1 MLKISRL
8 LSTFNLD
15 VVTATRDLE
24 EMVVS
29 YVRFPGLDGSF
40 GIMANHQDG
49 IFSLDIGE
57 IMIKTK
63 SETKYLST
71 SGGFAEIVND
81 GVTILVETVE
91 SASDIDIPRA
101 EAALQRAMD
110 RKSSSDNENLDQVR
124 LESALSRALNRL
136 QVAKK

>member
-1 MLKISRL
+1 M
-8 LSTFNLD
+8 STFNLD
-15 VVTATRDLE
+15 VVTPTRNLE

-29 YVRFPGLDGSF
+29 YVRCPGLNGSF
-40 GIMANHQDG
+40 GIMANHQEG
-49 IFSLDIGE
+49 IFSLDVGE

-81 GVTILVETVE
+81 GVSILVETVE

-101 EAALQRAMD
+101 EAALQRARD
-110 RKSSSDNENLDQVR
+110 RESSSDRENLDQVR
-124 LESALSRALNRL
+124 LENSLSRALNRL
-136 QVAKK
+136 RVAKR

>member
-1 MLKISRL
+1 M
-8 LSTFNLD
+8 STFNLD
-15 VVTATRDLE
+15 IVTPTRNLE

-29 YVRFPGLDGSF
+29 YVRCPGLDGSF
-40 GIMANHQDG
+40 GIMANHQEG

-57 IMIKTK
+57 IMVKTE

-81 GVTILVETVE
+81 GVSILVETVE
-91 SASDIDIPRA
+91 SASDIDISRA
-101 EAALQRAMD
+101 EAALQRARD
-110 RKSSSDNENLDQVR
+110 RKSSSDNENLDQAR

>member
-1 MLKISRL
+1 M
-8 LSTFNLD
+8 STFNLD
-15 VVTATRDLE
+15 IVTPTRNLE

-29 YVRFPGLDGSF
+29 YVRCPGLDGSF
-40 GIMANHQDG
+40 GIMANHQEG

-57 IMIKTK
+57 IMVKTE

-81 GVTILVETVE
+81 GVSILVETVE
-91 SASDIDIPRA
+91 SASDIDISRA
-101 EAALQRAMD
+101 EAALQRARD

>member
-1 MLKISRL
+1 M
-8 LSTFNLD
+8 STFNLD
-15 VVTATRDLE
+15 IVTPTRNLE

-29 YVRFPGLDGSF
+29 YVRCPGLDGSF
-40 GIMANHQDG
+40 GIMANHQEG

-57 IMIKTK
+57 IMVKTE

-101 EAALQRAMD
+101 EAALQRARD
-110 RKSSSDNENLDQVR
+110 RKSSSDNENLDQAR

>member
-1 MLKISRL
+1 M
-8 LSTFNLD
+8 STFNLD
-15 VVTATRDLE
+15 VVTPTRNLE

-29 YVRFPGLDGSF
+29 YVRCPGLDGSF

-101 EAALQRAMD
+101 EAALQRARD
-110 RKSSSDNENLDQVR
+110 RKSSSDNENFDQVR

>member
-1 MLKISRL
+1 MN
-8 LSTFNLD
+8 TFNLE
-15 VVTATRDLE
+15 VVTPTRNLE

-29 YVRFPGLDGSF
+29 YVRCPGLDGSF
-40 GIMANHQDG
+40 GIMANHQEG

-81 GVTILVETVE
+81 GVSILVETVE

-101 EAALQRAMD
+101 EAALQRAKD
-110 RKSSSDNENLDQVR
+110 RKSSSDKENLDQVR
-124 LESALSRALNRL
+124 LESALSRALIRL
-136 QVAKK
+136 RVVKK

>member
-1 MLKISRL
+1 M
-8 LSTFNLD
+8 STFNLD
-15 VVTATRDLE
+15 VVTPTRDLE

-29 YVRFPGLDGSF
+29 YVRCPGLDGSF
-40 GIMANHQDG
+40 GIMANHQEG

-81 GVTILVETVE
+81 GVSILVETVE

-101 EAALQRAMD
+101 EAALQRARD
-110 RKSSSDNENLDQVR
+110 RKSSSDNENLDQAR
-124 LESALSRALNRL
+124 LESALSRAMNRL

>member
-1 MLKISRL
+1 M
-8 LSTFNLD
+8 STFNLD
-15 VVTATRDLE
+15 IVTPTRNLE

-29 YVRFPGLDGSF
+29 YVRCPGLDGSF
-40 GIMANHQDG
+40 GIMANHQEG

-57 IMIKTK
+57 IMVKTE

-101 EAALQRAMD
+101 EAALQRARD
-110 RKSSSDNENLDQVR
+110 RKSSSDKENLDQLR
-124 LESALSRALNRL
+124 LDSALSRALNRL
-136 QVAKK
+136 RVSKK

>member
-1 MLKISRL
+1 M
-8 LSTFNLD
+8 STFNLD
-15 VVTATRDLE
+15 IVTPTRNLE

-29 YVRFPGLDGSF
+29 YVRCPGLDGSF
-40 GIMANHQDG
+40 GIMANHQEG

-57 IMIKTK
+57 IMVKTE

-81 GVTILVETVE
+81 GVSILVETVE
-91 SASDIDIPRA
+91 SASDIDISRA
-101 EAALQRAMD
+101 EAALKRARD
-110 RKSSSDNENLDQVR
+110 RKSSSNKENLDQMR

-136 QVAKK
+136 RVSKK

>member
-1 MLKISRL
+1 M
-8 LSTFNLD
+8 STFNLD
-15 VVTATRDLE
+15 VVTPTRDLE

-29 YVRFPGLDGSF
+29 YVRCPGLDGSF

-101 EAALQRAMD
+101 EAALQRARD
-110 RKSSSDNENLDQVR
+110 RKSSSDNENLDQAR

>member
-1 MLKISRL
+1 M
-8 LSTFNLD
+8 STFNLD
-15 VVTATRDLE
+15 IVTPTRNLE

-29 YVRFPGLDGSF
+29 YVRCPGLDGSF

-101 EAALQRAMD
+101 EAALQRARD

>member
-1 MLKISRL
+1 M
-8 LSTFNLD
+8 STFNLD
-15 VVTATRDLE
+15 IVTPTRNLE

-29 YVRFPGLDGSF
+29 YVRCPGLDGSF
-40 GIMANHQDG
+40 GIMANHQEG

-57 IMIKTK
+57 IMVKTE
-63 SETKYLST
+63 SETKYLSI

-81 GVTILVETVE
+81 SVSILVETVE
-91 SASDIDIPRA
+91 SASDIDISRA
-101 EAALQRAMD
+101 EAALQRARD

-136 QVAKK
+136 RVSKK

>member
-1 MLKISRL
+1 M
-8 LSTFNLD
+8 STFNLD
-15 VVTATRDLE
+15 VVTPTRDLE

-29 YVRFPGLDGSF
+29 YVRCPGLDGSF
-40 GIMANHQDG
+40 GIMANHQEG

-81 GVTILVETVE
+81 GVSILVETVE

-101 EAALQRAMD
+101 EAALQRARD

>member
-1 MLKISRL
+1 M
-8 LSTFNLD
+8 STFNLD
-15 VVTATRDLE
+15 VVTPTRDLE

-29 YVRFPGLDGSF
+29 YVRCPGLDGSF
-40 GIMANHQDG
+40 GIMANHQEG

-81 GVTILVETVE
+81 GVSILVETVE
-91 SASDIDIPRA
+91 SASDIDISRA
-101 EAALQRAMD
+101 EAALQRARD

>member
-1 MLKISRL
+1 M
-8 LSTFNLD
+8 STFNLD
-15 VVTATRDLE
+15 IVTPTRNLE

-29 YVRFPGLDGSF
+29 YVRCPGLDGSF
-40 GIMANHQDG
+40 GIMANHQEG

-63 SETKYLST
+63 SETKYLSI

-81 GVTILVETVE
+81 GVSILVETVE

-101 EAALQRAMD
+101 EAALQRARD
-110 RKSSSDNENLDQVR
+110 RKSSSDNENLDQAR
-124 LESALSRALNRL
+124 LENALSRALNRL

>member
-1 MLKISRL
+1 M
-8 LSTFNLD
+8 STFNLD
-15 VVTATRDLE
+15 VVTPTRDLE
-24 EMVVS
+24 DMVVS
-29 YVRFPGLDGSF
+29 YVRCPGLDGSF

-101 EAALQRAMD
+101 EAALQRARD
-110 RKSSSDNENLDQVR
+110 RKSSSDNENFDQVR

>member
-1 MLKISRL
+1 M
-8 LSTFNLD
+8 STFNLD
-15 VVTATRDLE
+15 VVTPTRNLE

-29 YVRFPGLDGSF
+29 YVRCPGLNGSF
-40 GIMANHQDG
+40 GIMANHQEG
-49 IFSLDIGE
+49 IFSLDVGE

-81 GVTILVETVE
+81 GVSILVETVE

-101 EAALQRAMD
+101 EAALQRARD
-110 RKSSSDNENLDQVR
+110 RKSSSDNENLDQSR
-124 LESALSRALNRL
+124 LESALSRAMNRL

>member
-1 MLKISRL
+1 M
-8 LSTFNLD
+8 STFNLD
-15 VVTATRDLE
+15 VVTPTRDLE

-29 YVRFPGLDGSF
+29 YVRCPGLDGSF

-81 GVTILVETVE
+81 GVSILVETVE
-91 SASDIDIPRA
+91 SASDIDISRA
-101 EAALQRAMD
+101 EASLQRARD
-110 RKSSSDNENLDQVR
+110 RKSSSNKENLDQMR

-136 QVAKK
+136 RVSKK

>member
-1 MLKISRL
+1 M
-8 LSTFNLD
+8 STFNLD
-15 VVTATRDLE
+15 VVTPTRNLE

-29 YVRFPGLDGSF
+29 YIRCPGLDGSF
-40 GIMANHQDG
+40 GIMANHQEG

-81 GVTILVETVE
+81 GVSILVETVE
-91 SASDIDIPRA
+91 SALDIDIPRA
-101 EAALQRAMD
+101 EAALQRARD
-110 RKSSSDNENLDQVR
+110 RKSSSDNENLDQAR
-124 LESALSRALNRL
+124 LENALSRALNRL

>member
-1 MLKISRL
+1 M
-8 LSTFNLD
+8 STFNLD
-15 VVTATRDLE
+15 IVTPTRNLK

-29 YVRFPGLDGSF
+29 YVRCPGLDGSF
-40 GIMANHQDG
+40 GIMANHQEG
-49 IFSLDIGE
+49 IFNLDIGE

-81 GVTILVETVE
+81 GVSILVETVE

-101 EAALQRAMD
+101 EAALQRARD
-110 RKSSSDNENLDQVR
+110 RKSSSDNENLDQAR

>member
-1 MLKISRL
+1 M
-8 LSTFNLD
+8 STFNLD
-15 VVTATRDLE
+15 IVTPTRNLE

-29 YVRFPGLDGSF
+29 YVRCPGLDGSF
-40 GIMANHQDG
+40 GIMANHQEG

-57 IMIKTK
+57 IMVKTE
-63 SETKYLST
+63 SETKYLSI

-81 GVTILVETVE
+81 SVSILVETVE
-91 SASDIDIPRA
+91 SASDIDISRA
-101 EAALQRAMD
+101 EAALQRARD
-110 RKSSSDNENLDQVR
+110 RKSSSDKENLDQVR

>member
-1 MLKISRL
+1 M
-8 LSTFNLD
+8 STFNLD
-15 VVTATRDLE
+15 IVTPTRNLE

-29 YVRFPGLDGSF
+29 YVRCPGLDGSF
-40 GIMANHQDG
+40 GIMANHQEG

-57 IMIKTK
+57 IMVKTE

-101 EAALQRAMD
+101 EAALQRARD

>member
-1 MLKISRL
+1 M
-8 LSTFNLD
+8 STFNLD
-15 VVTATRDLE
+15 IVTPTRNLE

-29 YVRFPGLDGSF
+29 YVRCPGLDGSF
-40 GIMANHQDG
+40 GIMANHQEG

-81 GVTILVETVE
+81 GVSILVETVE
-91 SASDIDIPRA
+91 SALDIDIPRA
-101 EAALQRAMD
+101 EAALQRARD
-110 RKSSSDNENLDQVR
+110 RKSSSDNENLDQAR

>member
-1 MLKISRL
+1 M
-8 LSTFNLD
+8 STFNLD
-15 VVTATRDLE
+15 VVTPTSDLE

-29 YVRFPGLDGSF
+29 YVRCPGLDGSF

-81 GVTILVETVE
+81 GVSILVETVE

-101 EAALQRAMD
+101 EAALQRARD
-110 RKSSSDNENLDQVR
+110 RKSSSDNENLDQAR

>member
-1 MLKISRL
+1 M
-8 LSTFNLD
+8 STFNLD
-15 VVTATRDLE
+15 IVTPTRNLE

-29 YVRFPGLDGSF
+29 YVRCPGLDGSF
-40 GIMANHQDG
+40 GIMANHQEG

-57 IMIKTK
+57 IMVKTE

-81 GVTILVETVE
+81 GVSILVETVE

-101 EAALQRAMD
+101 EAALQRARD

>member
-1 MLKISRL
+1 M
-8 LSTFNLD
+8 STFNLD
-15 VVTATRDLE
+15 VVTPTRNLE

-29 YVRFPGLDGSF
+29 YVRCPGLDGSF

-57 IMIKTK
+57 IMIKTI

-81 GVTILVETVE
+81 GVSILVETVE

-101 EAALQRAMD
+101 EAALQRARD

>member
-1 MLKISRL
+1 M
-8 LSTFNLD
+8 STFNLD
-15 VVTATRDLE
+15 VVTPTRNLE

-29 YVRFPGLDGSF
+29 YVRCPCLNGSF
-40 GIMANHQDG
+40 GIMANHQEG
-49 IFSLDIGE
+49 IFSLDVGE

-81 GVTILVETVE
+81 GVSILVETVE

-101 EAALQRAMD
+101 EAALQRARD
-110 RKSSSDNENLDQVR
+110 RESSSDRENLDQVR
-124 LESALSRALNRL
+124 LENSLSRALNRL
-136 QVAKK
+136 RVAKR

>member
-1 MLKISRL
+1 M
-8 LSTFNLD
+8 STFNLD
-15 VVTATRDLE
+15 VVTPTRNLE

-29 YVRFPGLDGSF
+29 YVRCPGLDGSF
-40 GIMANHQDG
+40 GIMANHQEG

-63 SETKYLST
+63 SENRYLST

-81 GVTILVETVE
+81 GVSILVETVE

-101 EAALQRAMD
+101 EAALQRARD